1 MLRIFT
7 PSLTFL
13 FIELEKIQD
22 MEKGNELQAGAVGV
36 LAEECGR

>member
-7 PSLTFL
+7 PSIFL
-13 FIELEKIQD
+13 LIELEKIQN
-22 MEKGNELQAGAVGV
+22 MEERNELQAGAVGV

>member
-7 PSLTFL
+7 PSIFL

-22 MEKGNELQAGAVGV
+22 MEKGNELQTGAVGV